1 MYLLGLLRQERGLA
15 EADLA
20 IEVGQRTHEGGSV
33 PPFAR
38 HLSGK
43 FQWGRPRRLLQPA
56 GFQDPQHP
64 AIELDG
70 GDLPGSASIELLLP
84 ASSPAQ
90 DHDESQTDYKRAS
103 RQPYLEAPS
112 ARARPLDQPGPRSRK
127 PPRAGGH

>member
-1 MYLLGLLRQERGLA
+1 MA

-20 IEVGQRTHEGGSV
+20 IEVGQGAHERGSV

-38 HLSGK
+38 HLSGE

-70 GDLPGSASIELLLP
+70 SDLPRRAGIELLLP

-90 DHDESQTDYKRAS
+90 DHGEEHPDHERAS
-103 RQPYLEAPS
+103 R
-112 ARARPLDQPGPRSRK
+112 
-127 PPRAGGH
+127 